1 MTSLLSQTAKSVI
14 VTGAASGLGK
24 AIASEFLRL
33 GSYVTL
39 VDINAGRLKAA
50 SEDLSAYPR
59 HVTARADITNKADV
73 QSVFQQASLAPAS
86 IGSGFSTVHKVKV
99 DPSHVRGEFSD
110 KAEDYMA
117 MKRLDL
123 ETAGKTVFDREI
135 KNLSHALERLAGE
148 GCRHSDLKPQNIL
161 LFPDARTSGTLK
173 ITDLGISKFHTYATI
188 NRWDQTS
195 AQFVTVRYGPPEFDE
210 LNPGRVKDYVD
221 GSSNQKLSRRFDI
234 WSLGCVFVE
243 FLIWARL
250 GLGSFYAFNV
260 SMKEAK
266 RYWKHGS
273 SGSSGYLLHE
283 TVTYWLTTVQG
294 LLGQTAD
301 DIAVRSVLQL
311 VEDGMLIVECSDR
324 YEASEVHKRLRKIRH
339 DHMGATDSGAEK
351 DNANKFVGERS
362 IESRMF

>member
-73 QSVFQQASLAPAS
+73 QAVFQKAVSSAGQANADEA
-86 IGSGFSTVHKVKV
+86 K
-99 DPSHVRGEFSD
+99 D

-123 ETAGKTVFDREI
+123 ETAGKSVFDREI

-339 DHMGATDSGAEK
+339 DHMEATDSGAEK